1 MLREVST
8 KYEPLNYS
16 NLGTSASCT
25 WRVKGWNQVIAVG
38 SAYPGHLMG
47 SDYHRPWTSQAP
59 IMRQNQ
65 RRRFER
71 RTIIAA
77 SVGVLLVAVLSADS
91 DSGAYLD
98 HVLQQYREET
108 VNDGERRNIEEM
120 KATLKPRP
128 KGFKSPKNWTTDS
141 ALRLMYL
148 VQENKVTDSV
158 QQDLR
163 KILTSAH
170 STRPANNSMKFRGT
184 EEQASP
190 IQSLLQFDNHLQADL
205 PSARVDRKTCMSTET
220 PTVTGGRS
228 ERPGGSGGSV
238 RSGGGGKGE
247 VSGGIPGSPRGS
259 GGRRGRPGG
268 SGGRR
273 VRHRR
278 PRRSSSEYYDDY
290 DYGSPEMPGDSGG
303 RPSKPGRNGGSSSEY
318 YDDDYDYGSP
328 ERPGGS
334 GGRPERSG
342 SSGGSPGKPG
352 KPGGSGGSPLKSS
365 KLGDAS
371 SEYYDDYDYSSPG
384 RPGGSGGRPRK
395 LGRPGGSGGSPGRP
409 GRTGGSRSRPWRP
422 LRPGG
427 SDNRPKKPAGHS
439 SFEYYD
445 DYDYSSPE
453 KPGSGSRPRRP
464 GRSGPDKLPR
474 QRW

>member
-1 MLREVST
+1 MLRE
-8 KYEPLNYS
+8 
-16 NLGTSASCT
+16 
-25 WRVKGWNQVIAVG
+25 
-38 SAYPGHLMG
+38 
-47 SDYHRPWTSQAP
+47 
-59 IMRQNQ
+59 
-65 RRRFER
+65 
-71 RTIIAA
+71 IIAA

-98 HVLQQYREET
+98 RVLQQYREEA
-108 VNDGERRNIEEM
+108 VNGGERRNIEEM
-120 KATLKPRP
+120 KATLKPGP
-128 KGFKSPKNWTTDS
+128 KGCKNSKNWTTDS
-141 ALRLMYL
+141 ALRVMYL
-148 VQENKVTDSV
+148 VQENK
-158 QQDLR
+158 
-163 KILTSAH
+163 
-170 STRPANNSMKFRGT
+170 MKFRGT

-190 IQSLLQFDNHLQADL
+190 MQSLLQVDNHLQADL
-205 PSARVDRKTCMSTET
+205 PSAKTFMSTET
-220 PTVTGGRS
+220 PTVTGGGS

-247 VSGGIPGSPRGS
+247 DSGGIPGSPRGS

-268 SGGRR
+268 SGGSRG
-273 VRHRR
+273 RHRR
-278 PRRSSSEYYDDY
+278 PRHSSSEYYDDY

-334 GGRPERSG
+334 GGRPKRSV

-409 GRTGGSRSRPWRP
+409 GHTGGSRSRPWRP

-427 SDNRPKKPAGHS
+427 SDNRPKKPAGDS

-464 GRSGPDKLPR
+464 GRAGPDKLPR